1 MSPLDMGDGLTLAK
15 ELAAHSLFVNT
26 ARMPWV
32 AKFQRVWDEHGK
44 EASLNKGI
52 LVDAAQIR

>member
-1 MSPLDMGDGLTLAK
+1 MGDGLTLAK